1 MKQGRDHDEHDAGR
15 TKHGMERGLG
25 SGHHASS
32 SLPSASSFALHCTE
46 IVRERAFQP
55 SVLQ

>member
-1 MKQGRDHDEHDAGR
+1 MKQGRDHDEHDAG
-15 TKHGMERGLG
+15 MERGLA
-25 SGHHASS
+25 SGHTAHHTSP